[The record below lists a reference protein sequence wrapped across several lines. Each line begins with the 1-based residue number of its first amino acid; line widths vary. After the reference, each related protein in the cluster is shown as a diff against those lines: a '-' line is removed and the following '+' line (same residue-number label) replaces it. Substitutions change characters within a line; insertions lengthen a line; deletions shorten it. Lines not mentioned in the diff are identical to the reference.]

1 VCTGAK
7 SEQQSKLAARKVLPS
22 SSRIISMFSVKSFH
36 KEGKL
41 TPMLICTTSFQTETF
56 YPYFSIYLFQ
66 DGL

>member
-22 SSRIISMFSVKSFH
+22 TLISMFSVKSFH

-41 TPMLICTTSFQTETF
+41 TPMLICTTFFQTETF